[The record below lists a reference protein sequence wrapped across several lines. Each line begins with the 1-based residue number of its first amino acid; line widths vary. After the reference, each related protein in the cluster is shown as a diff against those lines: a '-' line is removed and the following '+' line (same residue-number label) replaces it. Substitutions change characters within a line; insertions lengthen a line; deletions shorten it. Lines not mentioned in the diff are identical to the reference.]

1 MKIGIIPGASKE
13 TKKNV
18 DMPLVLE
25 AERLG
30 FESAWTSEA
39 WGRDAVSSAS
49 WILAQTKTMTV
60 GTAIMQMSAR
70 TPTMAAM
77 TAMSLAE
84 MSDGRFVMGIGPSGP
99 QVIEGWHGMPFGR
112 PMTRTREYIEIVRK
126 ILTRE
131 EPLTHS
137 GHHYQIPYQGEGSTG
152 LGKPLKSILHGD
164 PALPI
169 FTAAITPA
177 GLRTAAELADG
188 IFPIF
193 MNPERFDILEGP
205 LNEGFAKSGDAK
217 SLANFQ
223 IAPFVPVQIG
233 DDLDACRAPI
243 KAQLALYV
251 GGMGARDKNFYND
264 YAKALGFEDAAVKI
278 QDLFLDRKRAEA
290 AAAVPDEFVD
300 AIALVGPK
308 ERIAE
313 RLEVWKAASTKGHV
327 ASILLRGPTV
337 ESLRTVAEI
346 AF

>member
-1 MKIGIIPGASKE
+1 
-13 TKKNV
+13 
-18 DMPLVLE
+18 
-25 AERLG
+25 
-30 FESAWTSEA
+30 
-39 WGRDAVSSAS
+39 
-49 WILAQTKTMTV
+49 
-60 GTAIMQMSAR
+60 
-70 TPTMAAM
+70 
-77 TAMSLAE
+77 
-84 MSDGRFVMGIGPSGP
+84 
-99 QVIEGWHGMPFGR
+99 MPFGR

-205 LNEGFAKSGDAK
+205 LNEGFAKTGGAK

-223 IAPFVPVQIG
+223 VAPFVPVQIG